1 MTKQTKRELIE
12 DLDRRVMKIEGDISY
27 ILKLLKDVY
36 SCWDHWDDEA
46 DTQDQRA
53 S

>member
-12 DLDRRVMKIEGDISY
+12 DLDRRVMKIEGDVAY
-27 ILKLLKDVY
+27 IVKLLKDVY

-46 DTQDQRA
+46 DTEDQRA
-53 S
+53 V